1 MDGKQML
8 LALDYVDDSLIAEA
22 AKEKPLK
29 RRARPAKWIAL
40 AASLTFVI
48 AAAVAVP
55 NLLRPEIQPENTP
68 GVVTPDES
76 VQENIHL
83 PTDEEDPEDGASA
96 QFRIDRDDIH
106 LNSTSGIAAAM
117 SYYPP
122 ELYDEIQWD
131 SGDVISYFGRG
142 LTPAYLPEGLTE
154 NAGDGTETV
163 YRQKSDGALVYDAV
177 AESYGRTDVEYTDSG
192 AVILPEGFTLTAS
205 RLGILND
212 CIYVLPG
219 EDEIRT
225 TDIAGTAVTI
235 GYREMEYGP
244 YDPETHAPSGTY
256 PLYVFQFTLDG
267 VNYDITTHNL
277 PLDEAVKIT
286 ASFITGSAAVEIVD

>member
-8 LALDYVDDSLIAEA
+8 LALDYVDDDLIAEA
-22 AKEKPLK
+22 AREKTFK

-40 AASLTFVI
+40 AASLTVVV
-48 AAAVAVP
+48 ATAVAVP
-55 NLLRPEIQPENTP
+55 NLLCPEIQPESTP
-68 GVVTPDES
+68 GIVTPDES
-76 VQENIHL
+76 VQENIQL
-83 PTDEEDPEDGASA
+83 PTDEADPEDGASA
-96 QFRIDRDDIH
+96 QERIDRDDIH
-106 LNSTSGIAAAM
+106 LNSAWDIAAARL
-117 SYYPP
+117 YYPP
-122 ELYDEIQWD
+122 ELFDEIHWD
-131 SGDVISYFGRG
+131 SGDVISYFGRS
-142 LTPAYLPEGLTE
+142 LTPPYLPEGLTE
-154 NAGDGTETV
+154 NAEDGTETV
-163 YRQKSDGALVYDAV
+163 YRQKSDGALVYDTV
-177 AESYGRTDVEYTDSG
+177 TNSYGRTNVEYTDSG

-244 YDPETHAPSGTY
+244 YDPETHTPSGTY
-256 PLYVFQFTLDG
+256 PLYVFQFTIDG
-267 VNYDITTHNL
+267 VEYDITTHNL
-277 PLDEAVKIT
+277 PLDEAIKIT